1 MKKAGDRPAFFF
13 FYSAESRRQRVSSAC
28 AFWPSSSA
36 PSCGRS
42 CGPCSSCG
50 PGSCGPSCGQLTF
63 SVRSSFWLPSS
74 RSIQEWIARL
84 STGGPASYS
93 KCNFERCTITR
104 TCKHRAR
111 PRDRREYRNC
121 RVNHAI
127 ANVRRE
133 LQTNSANQFRPSR
146 RACFLRSRGAPCT
159 RVCCLSGDRR
169 GAFFMRGDARLARAT
184 YHKPDTVT

>member
-13 FYSAESRRQRVSSAC
+13 NYSAESRRQRVSSAC
-28 AFWPSSSA
+28 ASWPSSSA
-36 PSCGRS
+36 RSCGRS

-50 PGSCGPSCGQLTF
+50 PGSCGPSYGQLPF
-63 SVRSSFWLPSS
+63 SVPSFWLPSS
-74 RSIQEWIARL
+74 RSIQEWISHL

-93 KCNFERCTITR
+93 ECNFERCTITR
-104 TCKHRAR
+104 SCERHAR
-111 PRDRREYRNC
+111 TRDRREYRNC

-127 ANVRRE
+127 VNVRRE
-133 LQTNSANQFRPSR
+133 LQTNFGDSVSTAASR
-146 RACFLRSRGAPCT
+146 VFVRRRDVSCT

-169 GAFFMRGDARLARAT
+169 DAFFMRGDARVARAT